1 MNYHTELLTSNTAA
15 VVDVVDLRAD
25 EDTPVFDT
33 TDFGQRAM
41 DEMMAEELPYFAML
55 DGLTVSDL
63 QAGNA

>member
-1 MNYHTELLTSNTAA
+1 MNYLTELLTSITAA

-25 EDTPVFDT
+25 EDTPVFDN